1 MVESKRPRPGWVHP
15 TDAIL
20 LGGSDQICLVD
31 RSDGDKKLQ
40 CFLDMVHPLHP
51 FLDKNELLAQYEETM
66 SRGFDSG
73 NQTALIMAIL
83 ALGAISSD
91 PIGHPSESRQGHLV
105 SVELEHFNGAEAAQ
119 VTQALLLCV
128 LYFNYAGDP
137 LMAWRLV
144 HMASTSIQQVLNRD
158 LLAEFHQPRSGIE
171 LLVDKLPF
179 PDYGESPGPEN
190 LYVLAEISARLLL
203 NRIHHALFHADNL
216 AVYAG
221 AASEIPSFHRQRST
235 HSPNASLLRVCDELE
250 RQLQSWYDSLPEVIR
265 PDISGTGNSES
276 RHASVLELRY
286 WSTKQNIYR
295 NFVIYVTQGSSD
307 IGNIMDS
314 GTTSAA
320 IQTFL

>member
-91 PIGHPSESRQGHLV
+91 PIGHRSESRQGHLV

-119 VTQALLLCV
+119 GTDHAGDRFIRRALQILLSSWTVCFDCDISVTQALLLCV

-144 HMASTSIQQVLNRD
+144 HMASTSIQQSLNRFV
-158 LLAEFHQPRSGIE
+158 LLS
-171 LLVDKLPF
+171 L
-179 PDYGESPGPEN
+179 
-190 LYVLAEISARLLL
+190 RLS
-203 NRIHHALFHADNL
+203 H
-216 AVYAG
+216 
-221 AASEIPSFHRQRST
+221 
-235 HSPNASLLRVCDELE
+235 
-250 RQLQSWYDSLPEVIR
+250 
-265 PDISGTGNSES
+265 
-276 RHASVLELRY
+276 
-286 WSTKQNIYR
+286 WSK
-295 NFVIYVTQGSSD
+295 FG
-307 IGNIMDS
+307 
-314 GTTSAA
+314 
-320 IQTFL
+320 

>member
-1 MVESKRPRPGWVHP
+1 M
-15 TDAIL
+15 
-20 LGGSDQICLVD
+20 
-31 RSDGDKKLQ
+31 
-40 CFLDMVHPLHP
+40 
-51 FLDKNELLAQYEETM
+51 ETWC
-66 SRGFDSG
+66 
-73 NQTALIMAIL
+73 
-83 ALGAISSD
+83 ISNTETKS
-91 PIGHPSESRQGHLV
+91 S
-105 SVELEHFNGAEAAQ
+105 
-119 VTQALLLCV
+119 
-128 LYFNYAGDP
+128 
-137 LMAWRLV
+137 
-144 HMASTSIQQVLNRD
+144 D

-295 NFVIYVTQGSSD
+295 NFVIYVTSEGAEGLHQVPASVLDKCSICLNACRSFILSAGSVLSVRTPYTY
-307 IGNIMDS
+307 IV
-314 GTTSAA
+314 A
-320 IQTFL
+320 Q